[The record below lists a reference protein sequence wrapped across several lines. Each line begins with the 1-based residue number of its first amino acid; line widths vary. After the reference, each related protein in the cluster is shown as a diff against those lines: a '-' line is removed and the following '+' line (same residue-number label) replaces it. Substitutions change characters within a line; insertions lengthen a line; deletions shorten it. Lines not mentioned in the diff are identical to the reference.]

1 MNNIIKALLGTSY
14 KSITPPSNSVLQ
26 KPQVLIDINPK
37 TPRKPKS
44 TPSNTI
50 AKKQTKV
57 SKSEDP
63 ITEKEIQAA
72 MKRIKKVEAEARK
85 RLVEEELK
93 IQGTATKSTKSA
105 ALKAVKSEAPKK
117 KQPIP
122 NHVKTL
128 LWNHWVGCDKA
139 EAFCLCCKVTKISIR
154 SFHAGHIIA
163 ESKGGDMTVKN
174 LKPICGP
181 CNLSMGSMNMDEFIK
196 KFGLGK

>member
-14 KSITPPSNSVLQ
+14 KSITPSSNTTLQ
-26 KPQVLIDINPK
+26 KPQILIDVNPK
-37 TPRKPKS
+37 PPRKPKS
-44 TPSNTI
+44 TVSVVP
-50 AKKQTKV
+50 KKQTKV
-57 SKSEDP
+57 SKSEDA

-85 RLVEEELK
+85 RLAEEELK
-93 IQGTATKSTKSA
+93 TQSITKNVVP
-105 ALKAVKSEAPKK
+105 KASPKK

-128 LWNHWVGCDKA
+128 IWNHWVGCDKA
-139 EAFCLCCKVTKISIR
+139 ETFCLCCKVTKISIR
-154 SFHAGHIIA
+154 SFHAGHIVA

>member
-1 MNNIIKALLGTSY
+1 MNNIFKALLGS
-14 KSITPPSNSVLQ
+14 KLPNPSSS
-26 KPQVLIDINPK
+26 KPSPVLIEINPK
-37 TPRKPKS
+37 PPRKPRQIVS
-44 TPSNTI
+44 
-50 AKKQTKV
+50 KKQSNVKNT
-57 SKSEDP
+57 EDV
-63 ITEKEIQAA
+63 ITEKEIQIA
-72 MKRIKKVEAEARK
+72 MKRIKKIEAEARK
-85 RLVEEELK
+85 RLAEEELRS
-93 IQGTATKSTKSA
+93 TTPKSVAKNA
-105 ALKAVKSEAPKK
+105 VPKASPKK

-128 LWNHWVGCDKA
+128 IWNHWVGCDKA
-139 EAFCLCCKVTKISIR
+139 ESFCLCCKVTKISIR

>member
-1 MNNIIKALLGTSY
+1 MNNIFKALLGNVY
-14 KSITPPSNSVLQ
+14 NEVKSKSQ
-26 KPQVLIDINPK
+26 KPLSSVSTEIVPK
-37 TPRKPKS
+37 TKPLPKVSTKPK
-44 TPSNTI
+44 
-50 AKKQTKV
+50 AKPVQKV
-57 SKSEDP
+57 KKSEDV

-85 RLVEEELK
+85 RLAEEELRS
-93 IQGTATKSTKSA
+93 TTSKSSA
-105 ALKAVKSEAPKK
+105 PKAKSETDKSVKPK

-122 NHVKTL
+122 SHVKTL
-128 LWNHWVGCDKA
+128 IWNHWVGHDKA

-181 CNLSMGSMNMDEFIK
+181 CNHSMGSMNMDEFIK

>member
-1 MNNIIKALLGTSY
+1 MNNIIKALLGTTY
-14 KSITPPSNSVLQ
+14 KPTNSLSNIQ
-26 KPQVLIDINPK
+26 KPQITIDINPK
-37 TPRKPKS
+37 PPRKPRKN
-44 TPSNTI
+44 NTETV
-50 AKKQTKV
+50 TKTQPKV
-57 SKSEDP
+57 QKIEDP

-85 RLVEEELK
+85 RLAEEELK
-93 IQGTATKSTKSA
+93 GQNTTSKNTVIKS
-105 ALKAVKSEAPKK
+105 KAPK

-128 LWNHWVGCDKA
+128 IWNYHVGADKA
-139 EAFCLCCKVTKISIR
+139 ESFCLCCKVTKISIR

-181 CNLSMGSMNMDEFIK
+181 CNHSMGSMNMDEFIK

>member
-1 MNNIIKALLGTSY
+1 MNSILKALLGTN
-14 KSITPPSNSVLQ
+14 KPNIIKPEIIEIKRKAPRTPKVNN
-26 KPQVLIDINPK
+26 KDIK
-37 TPRKPKS
+37 
-44 TPSNTI
+44 
-50 AKKQTKV
+50 
-57 SKSEDP
+57 KSEDV

-85 RLVEEELK
+85 RIAEEELK
-93 IQGTATKSTKSA
+93 THNSAMSPPKSGAKS
-105 ALKAVKSEAPKK
+105 AVKSAAPKK

-139 EAFCLCCKVTKISIR
+139 ETYCLCCKVTKISIR

-181 CNLSMGSMNMDEFIK
+181 CNLSMGSTNMDEFIK

>member
-1 MNNIIKALLGTSY
+1 MNNIFKALLGNVCVDIKKTSV
-14 KSITPPSNSVLQ
+14 KPSNIPIEVKH
-26 KPQVLIDINPK
+26 KP
-37 TPRKPKS
+37 PRKPRAKPKS
-44 TPSNTI
+44 P
-50 AKKQTKV
+50 
-57 SKSEDP
+57 EDP

-85 RLVEEELK
+85 RLAEEELK
-93 IQGTATKSTKSA
+93 SQNVSKGI
-105 ALKAVKSEAPKK
+105 VKTPAKNPTPKK

-128 LWNHWVGCDKA
+128 IWNHWVGCDKA
-139 EAFCLCCKVTKISIR
+139 EAYCLCCKVTKISIR

>member
-1 MNNIIKALLGTSY
+1 MNSILKALLGTN
-14 KSITPPSNSVLQ
+14 KPNIIKPEIIEIKHKAPRTP
-26 KPQVLIDINPK
+26 
-37 TPRKPKS
+37 
-44 TPSNTI
+44 
-50 AKKQTKV
+50 KV
-57 SKSEDP
+57 SKTNIKKSEDA

-72 MKRIKKVEAEARK
+72 MKRIKKIDTEARK
-85 RLVEEELK
+85 RLAEEELRSTTPK
-93 IQGTATKSTKSA
+93 SVAPKEGKSTT
-105 ALKAVKSEAPKK
+105 KK

-139 EAFCLCCKVTKISIR
+139 ETLCLCCKVTKISIR

>member
-1 MNNIIKALLGTSY
+1 MNSILKALLGTN
-14 KSITPPSNSVLQ
+14 KPNIIKPEIIEIKRKAPRTPKANN
-26 KPQVLIDINPK
+26 KDIK
-37 TPRKPKS
+37 
-44 TPSNTI
+44 
-50 AKKQTKV
+50 
-57 SKSEDP
+57 KSEDA

-85 RLVEEELK
+85 RIAEEELK
-93 IQGTATKSTKSA
+93 NHNSAMSTAKNIAKSVVPKS
-105 ALKAVKSEAPKK
+105 KAPK

-139 EAFCLCCKVTKISIR
+139 ETYCLCCKVTKISIR

-181 CNLSMGSMNMDEFIK
+181 CNLSMGSRNMDEFIK

>member
-1 MNNIIKALLGTSY
+1 MNSLFKALLGTN
-14 KSITPPSNSVLQ
+14 KNLNPIPNLQ
-26 KPQVLIDINPK
+26 KPQITIDINPK
-37 TPRKPKS
+37 PPRKPKKIDTEIMVKS
-44 TPSNTI
+44 Q
-50 AKKQTKV
+50 KKVLK
-57 SKSEDP
+57 KEDP
-63 ITEKEIQAA
+63 ITEKEIQVA
-72 MKRIKKVEAEARK
+72 MKRIKKIEAEARK
-85 RLVEEELK
+85 RIAEEELK
-93 IQGTATKSTKSA
+93 KEKTIQKE
-105 ALKAVKSEAPKK
+105 VKISSRK

-128 LWNHWVGCDKA
+128 IWNYWISPDKA
-139 EAFCLCCKVTKISIR
+139 EAYCLCCKVTKISIR

>member
-1 MNNIIKALLGTSY
+1 MNSILKALLGTN
-14 KSITPPSNSVLQ
+14 KPNIIKPEIIEIKRKAPRTPKVNN
-26 KPQVLIDINPK
+26 KDIK
-37 TPRKPKS
+37 
-44 TPSNTI
+44 
-50 AKKQTKV
+50 
-57 SKSEDP
+57 KSEDA

-85 RLVEEELK
+85 RIAEEELRSMTP
-93 IQGTATKSTKSA
+93 QSAAPKSA
-105 ALKAVKSEAPKK
+105 AKSTAPK

-139 EAFCLCCKVTKISIR
+139 ETYCLCCKVTKISIR

-181 CNLSMGSMNMDEFIK
+181 CNLSMGSTNMDEFIK